1 MLTHDQAKAAYGTAR
16 QHTRNPRE
24 TEFQLIGQITARIAA
39 ASSKPDNF
47 PALASAIAENRTLW
61 ARIATF
67 VSDDSNELPEA
78 LRAQLFYLYEFVTQ
92 HSSKVLNRTAD
103 ASALID
109 INRSVMQGL
118 ASQAKAA

>member
-1 MLTHDQAKAAYGTAR
+1 MLSHDQAKAAYGTAR

-24 TEFQLIGQITARIAA
+24 TEFQLIGQITARIAS
-39 ASSKPDNF
+39 ASADPNNF
-47 PALASAIAENRTLW
+47 SALASAIAENRTLW

-67 VSDDSNELPEA
+67 VADDNNELPA
-78 LRAQLFYLYEFVTQ
+78 NLRAQLFYLYEFVTQ
-92 HSSKVLNRTAD
+92 HSSKVLNRSAD
-103 ASALID
+103 ATALID